1 MFDKNGISVLKIGEE
16 CSTDAEP
23 VSNFNLKEG
32 ERIVG
37 IESKLYSAEYKNHL
51 NLTFI
56 IGWLE

>member
-1 MFDKNGISVLKIGEE
+1 MFDKNGISVLRIGEE
-16 CSTDAEP
+16 CIMIDKT

-37 IESKLYSAEYKNHL
+37 IESKLRAENDKDHR